1 MCQYLKNKNIF
12 LLLPIVVVSL
22 SSLCAFYLTEYTNTL
37 KIGMADITDIPLSF
51 KILFKVSSTFS
62 AIIPIIL
69 FLFLYLS
76 SEIML
81 NDFFGENVKKETL
94 LNILGVSFIP
104 MLAHQY
110 FFWYNILSYCNTANI
125 KRIQDLAN
133 MKFMFDLTLES
144 FEYINLL
151 CWGLVYL
158 IPILYFIYKDM
169 NVFSTFI
176 SFLIPSSL
184 TIFFYFIIQ

>member
-1 MCQYLKNKNIF
+1 
-12 LLLPIVVVSL
+12 
-22 SSLCAFYLTEYTNTL
+22 
-37 KIGMADITDIPLSF
+37 
-51 KILFKVSSTFS
+51 
-62 AIIPIIL
+62 
-69 FLFLYLS
+69 
-76 SEIML
+76 
-81 NDFFGENVKKETL
+81 
-94 LNILGVSFIP
+94 

-158 IPILYFIYKDM
+158 IPILYFIYKDV